1 MSQGSQKDN
10 QENNKNTV
18 LVWRDGDVATVVLN
32 RPEKLN
38 AFNLSM
44 WQDLGTVMLELGSD
58 ETLRCVVLR
67 GAGGRAFAAGA
78 DIAEFK
84 KVRFSSEQAADYSK
98 PMDRAADAIRDCPH
112 PTLAFIE
119 GACMGGGLEIAAQ
132 CDLRIANQSAKFG
145 IPVNKIGNV
154 LPYPAMIALVD
165 LVGRSVTMEL
175 LLEGRIFSAEEAY
188 TKGLVGRVV
197 EDNIAEAEVYNSARR
212 IAEGAPLVARWHKKH
227 ATRVQNPSPLTAEE
241 LTQPFLCCD
250 TEDYKE
256 GIAAFLEKRKP
267 QFKGK

>member
-1 MSQGSQKDN
+1 MSEGSQKDN
-10 QENNKNTV
+10 KENKQDTV
-18 LVWRDGDVATVVLN
+18 LAWREGNVATVVLN

-44 WQDLGTVMLELGSD
+44 WQDLGTVMLKLAAD
-58 ETLRCVVLR
+58 VTLRCVVIR

-78 DIAEFK
+78 DIAEFQ
-84 KVRFSSEQAADYSK
+84 KVRFSSQQAVSYAK
-98 PMDRAADAIRDCPH
+98 PMDRAVDAIRQCPH

-132 CDLRIANQSAKFG
+132 CDLRIANQSARFG
-145 IPVNKIGNV
+145 IPINKIGNV

-175 LLEGRIFSAEEAY
+175 LLEGRIFTAEEAY
-188 TKGLVGRVV
+188 VKGLVGRVV
-197 EDNIAEAEVYNSARR
+197 DDNIAEAEVYNSARR

-227 ATRVQNPSPLTAEE
+227 ATRVQNPTPLTAEE
-241 LTQPFLCCD
+241 LAQPFLCCD

-256 GIAAFLEKRKP
+256 GVAAFLEKRKP
-267 QFKGK
+267 CFKGK

>member
-1 MSQGSQKDN
+1 MSEGSEKSN
-10 QENNKNTV
+10 KENSQDTV
-18 LVWRDGDVATVVLN
+18 LVWREDNIATVVLN

-38 AFNLSM
+38 AFNLTM
-44 WQDLGTVMLELGSD
+44 WQDLGTVMLELGAD
-58 ETLRCVVLR
+58 ETLRCVVIR

-78 DIAEFK
+78 DIAEFR
-84 KVRFSSEQAADYSK
+84 KVRFSSQQAADYAK
-98 PMDRAADAIRDCPH
+98 PMDRAADAIRQCPH

-132 CDLRIANQSAKFG
+132 CDLRIANRSARFG

-154 LPYPAMIALVD
+154 LPYPAMIALVG

-188 TKGLVGRVV
+188 IKGLIGRIV
-197 EDNIAEAEVYNSARR
+197 EDDIAEAEVYNSARR

-227 ATRVQNPSPLTAEE
+227 ASRAQDATPLTAEE
-241 LTQPFLCCD
+241 LAQPFLCCD
-250 TEDYKE
+250 TADYKE

-267 QFKGK
+267 RFTGA

>member
-44 WQDLGTVMLELGSD
+44 WQGLGTVMLELGSD

-241 LTQPFLCCD
+241 LTQPFRCCD

-256 GIAAFLEKRKP
+256 GIAAFLDKRKP